1 MNPKILIVDDDEDVL
16 DVVQIFLEQQGIK
29 QIVSFHS
36 GRGVEKAVADI
47 KPDIVFLD
55 IMLPDTD
62 GVTLLKK
69 LIPIHPAQYYMLTAY
84 KDADKVLEAIKIGAK
99 DVLLKP
105 INWDYLKK
113 LLYKQ

>member
-16 DVVQIFLEQQGIK
+16 DVLYVFLEQQGIE
-29 QIVSFHS
+29 QIVSFRS
-36 GRGVEKAVADI
+36 GKGVEQAVQDM

-55 IMLPDTD
+55 IMLPDID

-69 LIPIHPAQYYMLTAY
+69 LMSLHSARYYMLTAY
-84 KDADKVLEAIKIGAK
+84 RDAEKVLEAIKIGAK

-105 INWDYLKK
+105 INFDYLKELIHK
-113 LLYKQ
+113 E